1 MRILILSDVSGFMP
15 GGVPA
20 ETREL
25 IAGLA
30 RRGHEVAF
38 AGDVPVTAGQLA
50 RHFPI
55 TIPIDRSL
63 RRQVAATLADFK
75 PDFVHVI
82 CMSSRGVLS
91 LAPLLRP
98 HRWALT
104 VHSVS
109 PYERKFKLFHRYEG
123 LHYALRSLRCL
134 PNSLAWRWVLR
145 SGKVRRVI
153 VHSDVVAQIVERYG
167 CPADVVELIP
177 LPFLPRPLDR
187 GSEARPSKGELQLT
201 TVGGLAHTKGQHD
214 VIKALPDLV
223 RSFPRL
229 RYQLIGEIRDASYVR
244 WLNRLAIQLGV
255 ADRLLFSVDLDHD
268 AKVEALR
275 RANVYV
281 QPSHEEG
288 FCLSY
293 AEAAALVPRLVGT
306 RTGAIAAMSRDD
318 RGARVVPARDP
329 RALAEAIGALV
340 AVDLPADHMA
350 DRARRL
356 SERFSHEAYLRAHE
370 AIYAR

>member
-1 MRILILSDVSGFMP
+1 MRILLLSDVSGFMP

-25 IAGLA
+25 IGGLA
-30 RRGHEVAF
+30 QRGHELAF
-38 AGDVPVTAGQLA
+38 AGDVPVTEAPLA

-55 TIPIDRSL
+55 TIPIGRSF
-63 RRQVAATLADFK
+63 RRQVAATLDDFK

-82 CMSSRGVLS
+82 CMSSRGVLE

-109 PYERKFKLFHRYEG
+109 PYERKLRFFHRYES

-134 PNSLAWRWVLR
+134 PNSLAWRWVLN
-145 SGKVRRVI
+145 SGKVPRVI
-153 VHSDVVAQIVERYG
+153 THSDFVAQVVERYG
-167 CPADVVELIP
+167 FPAHLIELVS
-177 LPFLPRPLDR
+177 LPFLPRPSDP
-187 GSEARPSKGELQLT
+187 GAEPRPSNGVLQLT

-214 VIKALPDLV
+214 VVKALPALA
-223 RSFPRL
+223 RRFPHL
-229 RYQLIGEIRDASYVR
+229 RYQLIGEIRDDSYLR
-244 WLNRLAIQLGV
+244 WLRRLATRLGV
-255 ADRLLFSVDLDHD
+255 ADRLLFSVDLDQA

-318 RGARVVPARDP
+318 PGARIVPARDP
-329 RALAEAIGALV
+329 GALAEAIGALM
-340 AVDLPADHMA
+340 AVDLPAGHMT
-350 DRARRL
+350 DRAARL
-356 SERFSHEAYLRAHE
+356 SERFSYDAYLRAHE

>member
-25 IAGLA
+25 IGGLA
-30 RRGHEVAF
+30 RRGHELAF
-38 AGDVPVTAGQLA
+38 AGDVPVIEAQLA

-55 TIPIDRSL
+55 AIPIGRSF
-63 RRQVAATLADFK
+63 RRQVAAILDDFR
-75 PDFVHVI
+75 PEFVHVI
-82 CMSSRGVLS
+82 CMSSRGVLK
-91 LAPLLRP
+91 LAPLLGP
-98 HRWALT
+98 HPWALT

-109 PYERKFKLFHRYEG
+109 PYERKFKLFHRHEG
-123 LHYALRSLRCL
+123 LHYALRSFRCL
-134 PNSLAWRWVLR
+134 PNSLAWRWVLN
-145 SGKVRRVI
+145 SGKVPRVI
-153 VHSDVVAQIVERYG
+153 AHSDFVAQVLERYG
-167 CPADVVELIP
+167 FPAQRIELVS
-177 LPFLPRPLDR
+177 LPFLPRPRDL
-187 GSEARPSKGELQLT
+187 EAGALPSNGELQLT

-214 VIKALPDLV
+214 VIKALPALA
-223 RSFPRL
+223 RRFPRL
-229 RYQLIGEIRDASYVR
+229 RYQLIGEIRDDSYVR
-244 WLNRLAIQLGV
+244 WLRRLAVRLGV
-255 ADRLLFSVDLDHD
+255 ADRLLFSVDLDHA

-275 RANVYV
+275 RADVYV

-318 RGARVVPARDP
+318 PGARIVPVRDP
-329 RALAEAIGALV
+329 RALAEAIGALA
-340 AVDLPADHMA
+340 AVDLPAGHMA
-350 DRARRL
+350 DRATRL
-356 SERFSHEAYLRAHE
+356 SERFSYDAYLRAHE

>member
-25 IAGLA
+25 ISGLA
-30 RRGHEVAF
+30 RCGHELAF
-38 AGDVPVTAGQLA
+38 AGDVPVTEAELA

-55 TIPIDRSL
+55 TIPIGSSL
-63 RRQVAATLADFK
+63 RRQVAAALDAFK
-75 PDFVHVI
+75 PDFVHVL
-82 CMSSRGVLS
+82 CMSSRGVLA
-91 LAPLLRP
+91 LASILRP
-98 HRWALT
+98 RPWALT

-109 PYERKFKLFHRYEG
+109 PYERKLKLFHRHED

-134 PNSLAWRWVLR
+134 PNSMAWRWVLS
-145 SGKVRRVI
+145 SGNVPRVI
-153 VHSDVVAQIVERYG
+153 VHSDFVAQVVARYG
-167 CPADVVELIP
+167 FPAHLVTLVP
-177 LPFLPRPLDR
+177 LPFLPPSRDR
-187 GSEARPSKGELQLT
+187 GAEARPSNGELQLT
-201 TVGGLAHTKGQHD
+201 TVAGLAHTKGQHD
-214 VIKALPDLV
+214 VIKGLPALL
-223 RSFPRL
+223 RRFPRL
-229 RYQLIGEIRDASYVR
+229 RYQMIGEIRDDSYIR
-244 WLNRLAIQLGV
+244 WLKQLATRLGV
-255 ADRLLFSVDLDHD
+255 ADRLLFSVDLDQV

-275 RANVYV
+275 RADVYV

-318 RGARVVPARDP
+318 PGARIVPVRDP
-329 RALAEAIGALV
+329 RALAEAIGALA
-340 AVDLPADHMA
+340 AVDLPTGHMA
-350 DRARRL
+350 DRATRL
-356 SERFSHEAYLRAHE
+356 SERFSYDAYLRAHE

>member
-1 MRILILSDVSGFMP
+1 MRILILSDVSGYMP

-30 RRGHEVAF
+30 RHGHELAF
-38 AGDVPVTAGQLA
+38 AGDVPVTNGRLA

-55 TIPIDRSL
+55 TIPIGASFS
-63 RRQVAATLADFK
+63 RQVAATLDEFK

-82 CMSSRGVLS
+82 CMSSRGVLE

-98 HRWALT
+98 HSWALT

-109 PYERKFKLFHRYEG
+109 PYEQKLRHFHRHEG

-134 PNSLAWRWVLR
+134 PKTLAWRWVLTT
-145 SGKVRRVI
+145 GKVPRMI
-153 VHSDVVAQIVERYG
+153 VHSDFVAQVVERYG
-167 CPADVVELIP
+167 FPAPLIELVS
-177 LPFLPRPLDR
+177 LPFLPRPVDR
-187 GSEARPSKGELQLT
+187 GARALASDGQLQLT

-214 VIKALPDLV
+214 VIKALPELV
-223 RSFPRL
+223 RRFPRL
-229 RYQLIGEIRDASYVR
+229 RYQLIGEIRDDSYLR
-244 WLNRLAIQLGV
+244 WLKCLATRLGI
-255 ADRLLFSVDLDHD
+255 ADRLLFSFDLDQA
-268 AKVEALR
+268 AKTEALR
-275 RANVYV
+275 RADVYV

-318 RGARVVPARDP
+318 PGARVVPVRDP
-329 RALAEAIGALV
+329 SALADAIGALV
-340 AVDLPADHMA
+340 AVDLPATNMA
-350 DRARRL
+350 DRAARL
-356 SERFSHEAYLRAHE
+356 SERFSYDAYLRAHE

>member
-25 IAGLA
+25 ISGLSN
-30 RRGHEVAF
+30 RGHELAL
-38 AGDVPVTAGQLA
+38 ASDVPVTAAQTA

-55 TIPIDRSL
+55 TIPIGSSF
-63 RRQVAATLADFK
+63 RRQVAATLDEFK

-82 CMSSRGVLS
+82 CMSSRGVLA
-91 LAPLLRP
+91 LASILRSRP
-98 HRWALT
+98 WALT

-109 PYERKFKLFHRYEG
+109 PYERKLKYFHRHED
-123 LHYALRSLRCL
+123 LHYAFRWLRCL
-134 PNSLAWRWVLR
+134 PNSMAWRWVLS
-145 SGKVRRVI
+145 SGNVPRVI
-153 VHSDVVAQIVERYG
+153 VHSDVVAQVVERYG
-167 CPADVVELIP
+167 FPAHLIALVS
-177 LPFLPRPLDR
+177 LPFLPPSRDC
-187 GSEARPSKGELQLT
+187 EAQAPPSNGKLQLT

-214 VIKALPDLV
+214 VIKALPALV
-223 RSFPRL
+223 QRFPHL
-229 RYQLIGEIRDASYVR
+229 RYQLIGEIRDDSYFR
-244 WLNRLAIQLGV
+244 WLKRLAVRLGV
-255 ADRLLFSVDLDHD
+255 ADRLLFSVDLDQG
-268 AKVEALR
+268 AKVEALC

-306 RTGAIAAMSRDD
+306 HTGAIAAMSRDD
-318 RGARVVPARDP
+318 PGARIVPVRDP
-329 RALAEAIGALV
+329 RALAEAIGAV
-340 AVDLPADHMA
+340 AVVDLPAGHMA
-350 DRARRL
+350 DRAARL
-356 SERFSHEAYLRAHE
+356 AERFSYDAYLRAHE

>member
-25 IAGLA
+25 IGGLA
-30 RRGHEVAF
+30 RRGHELAF
-38 AGDVPVTAGQLA
+38 AGDVPVTEAQLA

-55 TIPIDRSL
+55 TIPIGRSF
-63 RRQVAATLADFK
+63 RRQVAATLDDFK

-82 CMSSRGVLS
+82 CMSSRGVLM

-98 HRWALT
+98 HPWALT

-109 PYERKFKLFHRYEG
+109 PYERKFKLFHRHEG

-134 PNSLAWRWVLR
+134 PNSLAWRWVFN
-145 SGKVRRVI
+145 SGKVPRVI
-153 VHSDVVAQIVERYG
+153 AHSDFVAQVVERYG
-167 CPADVVELIP
+167 FPAHLIELVS
-177 LPFLPRPLDR
+177 LPFLPRPRDR
-187 GSEARPSKGELQLT
+187 EAAALPANGELQLT

-214 VIKALPDLV
+214 VIKALPALA
-223 RSFPRL
+223 RRFPKL
-229 RYQLIGEIRDASYVR
+229 RYQLIGEIRDDSYVR
-244 WLNRLAIQLGV
+244 WLKRLASRLGV
-255 ADRLLFSVDLDHD
+255 ADRLLFSVDLDQA

-318 RGARVVPARDP
+318 PGARIVPVRDSC
-329 RALAEAIGALV
+329 ALAEAIGALA
-340 AVDLPADHMA
+340 AVDLPAGHMA
-350 DRARRL
+350 DRATRL
-356 SERFSHEAYLRAHE
+356 SERFSYDAYLRAHE

>member
-1 MRILILSDVSGFMP
+1 MRVLILSDVSGFMP

-25 IAGLA
+25 IGGLA
-30 RRGHEVAF
+30 GDGHILGF
-38 AGDVPVTAGQLA
+38 AGDVPVTNVRLA

-55 TIPIDRSL
+55 TIPIGPSFG
-63 RRQVAATLADFK
+63 RQVAATLEEFK

-82 CMSSRGVLS
+82 CMSSRGVLE
-91 LAPLLRP
+91 LAPLLRS
-98 HRWALT
+98 HSWALT

-109 PYERKFKLFHRYEG
+109 PYEQKLRLCHRHEG

-134 PNSLAWRWVLR
+134 PKTLGWRWVLS
-145 SGKVRRVI
+145 SGKVPRLI
-153 VHSDVVAQIVERYG
+153 VHSDFVAQVVERYG
-167 CPADVVELIP
+167 FPAHLVELVS
-177 LPFLPRPLDR
+177 LPFLPRSVDR
-187 GSEARPSKGELQLT
+187 GPQAPASNGELQLT

-214 VIKALPDLV
+214 VIKALPELV
-223 RSFPRL
+223 RRFPRL
-229 RYQLIGEIRDASYVR
+229 RYQLIGEIRDDSYVR
-244 WLNRLAIQLGV
+244 WLKRLAIRLGV
-255 ADRLLFSVDLDHD
+255 ADRLLFSVDLDQA
-268 AKVEALR
+268 AKTEALR
-275 RANVYV
+275 RADVYV

-318 RGARVVPARDP
+318 PGARVVPVRDP
-329 RALAEAIGALV
+329 RALADAIGALM

-350 DRARRL
+350 DRAARL
-356 SERFSHEAYLRAHE
+356 SEQFSYDAYLRAHE
-370 AIYAR
+370 TIYAR